1 MDLHSAANT
10 PSAKTFGLEAA
21 TFKPTAFKPSVPPLR
36 VGIDVGST
44 TVKFVALDENDTVC
58 YSDYQRHL
66 ADIRGT
72 IMNVVKRALDK
83 LEQELPAGARQ
94 PLSVKVTGSGGFAV
108 SQWLNIPFIQEV
120 VASTTAVQ

>member
-72 IMNVVKRALDK
+72 INGSLDAQYRKFQRK
-83 LEQELPAGARQ
+83 LVTDFHKWQAGILR
-94 PLSVKVTGSGGFAV
+94 
-108 SQWLNIPFIQEV
+108 E
-120 VASTTAVQ
+120 